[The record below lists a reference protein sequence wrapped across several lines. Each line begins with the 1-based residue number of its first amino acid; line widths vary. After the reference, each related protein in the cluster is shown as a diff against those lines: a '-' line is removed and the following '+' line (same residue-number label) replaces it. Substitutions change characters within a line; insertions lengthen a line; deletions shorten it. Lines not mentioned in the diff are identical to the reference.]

1 MKLCQVV
8 GEIWLKQTSS
18 KDAFEHPI
26 QADDNGLENSIEGND
41 NDLNI
46 DPNLIFLITPNIS
59 SLMKYIVYWIVNDW
73 IYKSYLM
80 CVFLLKKILLVLVT
94 VEWDDLLKFKML

>member
-1 MKLCQVV
+1 
-8 GEIWLKQTSS
+8 LKQTSS

-59 SLMKYIVYWIVNDW
+59 SLMKYIVY
-73 IYKSYLM
+73 
-80 CVFLLKKILLVLVT
+80 
-94 VEWDDLLKFKML
+94 